1 MKKTAL
7 YLLGLPLIFASC
19 GGEAE
24 VKEHES
30 ETHAEKVEIIV
41 SDDELEE
48 INALQFDCAS
58 TSIDTLEAWKEA
70 KSSILSGREDG
81 KILLLVGPYYND
93 EIEKKGTVRANGVA
107 LLMEDVLEPGRIGY
121 GAHYAG
127 DCEETKI
134 HYLHDLKY
142 KWVWRN
148 MHITEN
154 YDHTLVYYKFD
165 SDEEIESE
173 FVRVYF
179 DEVAAYLI
187 ESGEM
192 INLTGYTD
200 AEGTDAYNVE
210 LGLERATAFK
220 RSLMRRN
227 VPEAQIEVDSKGR
240 SMPIESNDTEEGR
253 QKNRRV
259 ELRIVTAATEV

>member
-7 YLLGLPLIFASC
+7 YLLGLPFVLASC
-19 GGEAE
+19 GGEVE
-24 VKEHES
+24 VQEEPS
-30 ETHAEKVEIIV
+30 ETHAEKVEVIV
-41 SDDELEE
+41 PDVEMEK
-48 INALQFDCAS
+48 INALQFDCLS

-70 KSSILSGREDG
+70 KASILSGRQDG

-107 LLMEDVLEPGRIGY
+107 LLMEDVLEAGRMGY

-134 HYLHDLKY
+134 HYLHELKY

-148 MHITEN
+148 EHITEN

-165 SDEEIESE
+165 SDEEIESD
-173 FVRVYF
+173 FVRAYF

-187 ESGEM
+187 GSGETVE
-192 INLTGYTD
+192 LTGHTD
-200 AEGTDAYNVE
+200 AEGTDEYNVE

-227 VPEAQIEVDSKGR
+227 VPETQIEVESKGR
-240 SMPIESNDTEEGR
+240 SVPIESNETEEGR

-259 ELRIVTAATEV
+259 ELRIVSAPTEA

>member
-7 YLLGLPLIFASC
+7 FLMGLPFLLSSC
-19 GGEAE
+19 GGEVE
-24 VKEHES
+24 VKEEPS
-30 ETHAEKVEIIV
+30 ETHAEKVEVIV
-41 SDDELEE
+41 SDDEMKE

-58 TSIDTLEAWKEA
+58 TSIDTLEAWPEA
-70 KSSILSGREDG
+70 KASILAGRQDG

-107 LLMEDVLEPGRIGY
+107 LLLEDAIAPGRFGY

-134 HYLHDLKY
+134 HLLHELKY

-148 MHITEN
+148 KDITEN

-165 SDEEIESE
+165 SDEEIKSE
-173 FVRVYF
+173 MVSAYF
-179 DEVAAYLI
+179 DEVAAALI
-187 ESGEM
+187 QSGETVK
-192 INLTGYTD
+192 LTGHTD
-200 AEGTDAYNVE
+200 AEGTDEYNVE
-210 LGLERATAFK
+210 LGIKRAAAFQK
-220 RSLMRRN
+220 SLIRRN
-227 VPEAQIEVDSKGR
+227 VPEDQIIVESMGR
-240 SMPIESNDTEEGR
+240 SMPVESNETEEGR

-259 ELRIVTAATEV
+259 ELRVIEE

>member
-1 MKKTAL
+1 M
-7 YLLGLPLIFASC
+7 GLPFVIASC

-24 VKEHES
+24 VQEETS
-30 ETHAEKVEIIV
+30 ETHAEKVEVIV
-41 SDDELEE
+41 SDDEMEE

-70 KSSILSGREDG
+70 KASILSGRQDG

-107 LLMEDVLEPGRIGY
+107 LLMEDVLESGRIGY

-134 HYLHDLKY
+134 HYLHELKY

-148 MHITEN
+148 EDITEN
-154 YDHTLVYYKFD
+154 FDHTLVYYKFD
-165 SDEEIESE
+165 SDQEIKSE
-173 FVRVYF
+173 MVSTYF
-179 DEVAAYLI
+179 DEVAAALI
-187 ESGEM
+187 ESGETVH
-192 INLTGYTD
+192 LTGHTD
-200 AEGTDAYNVE
+200 AEGTDEYNVG

-227 VPEAQIEVDSKGR
+227 VPEGQIQVDSKGR
-240 SMPIESNDTEEGR
+240 SMPIETNETEEGR

-259 ELRIVTAATEV
+259 ELRIVTAATEA